1 MTQLKDAPIFD
12 ANTQPVVI
20 GIDWADKAH
29 AVCLIDPLRPKPQH
43 SELSQKPE
51 DIAAWVAELRRK
63 YPGRELH
70 VILEQSRGALSHALL
85 ATGCFT
91 LFPINP
97 KQLAR
102 YREAVYPSGGKN
114 DPGDAELLARFLL
127 NHPDQVRPSRPDCE
141 QTRRLAHLTEFRRQ
155 VVEERKRVTL
165 QLASALKVY
174 FPWVPEMF
182 DGRLDQP
189 VVTKLLQRWSTLA
202 ELQRAKPSH
211 LETFFKEHGVKGED
225 RRRELC
231 LAVRSA
237 VPLTSDPAILEPYAL
252 LAKSLARQLEELV
265 RTVTEFDTQIAE
277 AVRVHEDTPLFKPLP
292 GAGDALI
299 PRLIVAFGSDRDR
312 YESAE
317 QIQNYSGIAPV
328 TEQSGKSRHVKR
340 HWACPKF
347 LHQTFHEFADHSRRW
362 SRWAKAWYEHKK
374 AQGMKHNA
382 AVRALAFK
390 WIRILYRLW
399 KDRQPYSE
407 ERYIQSLIRAN
418 SPIAQFL
425 RNS

>member
-1 MTQLKDAPIFD
+1 MTQLKGPPIPDATTP
-12 ANTQPVVI
+12 PVII
-20 GIDWADKAH
+20 GVDWADKAH
-29 AVCLIDPLRPKPQH
+29 AVCLIDSLQPKPQH
-43 SELSQKPE
+43 SELSQKSE
-51 DIAAWVAELRRK
+51 DIAAWATELRQK

-70 VILEQSRGALSHALL
+70 VILEQSRGALFHAFL
-85 ATGCFT
+85 AMGCFT

-114 DPGDAELLARFLL
+114 DPDDAELLARFLL
-127 NHPDQVRPSRPDCE
+127 NHPDQVRPSRPDSE
-141 QTRRLAHLTEFRRQ
+141 QTRRLAHLTELRRR

-165 QLASALKVY
+165 QLASTLKVY
-174 FPWVPEMF
+174 FPCVLELF
-182 DGRLDQP
+182 DDRLDQP
-189 VVTKLLQRWSTLA
+189 VVTKLIQRWSTLS

-211 LETFFKEHGVKGED
+211 LEAFLKEHGIKGED

-231 LAVRSA
+231 QAVRSA
-237 VPLTSDPAILEPYAL
+237 VPLTKDPAILEPYAL
-252 LAKSLARQLEELV
+252 LVQGLARQLEELV
-265 RTVTEFDTQIAE
+265 RSVAEFNDQIEE

-292 GAGDALI
+292 GAGDVLI

-312 YESAE
+312 YESAD

-328 TEQSGKSRHVKR
+328 TEQSGKSRHVTR
-340 HWACPKF
+340 RRACPKF

-362 SRWAKAWYEHKK
+362 SRWAKVWYEHKK

-390 WIRILYRLW
+390 WIRILFRLW
-399 KDRQPYSE
+399 KDRKPYSE
-407 ERYIQSLIRAN
+407 ERYIQSLIKAN
-418 SPIAQFL
+418 SPVAQFL
-425 RNS
+425 KNS

>member
-1 MTQLKDAPIFD
+1 MTQLKDAPIPD
-12 ANTQPVVI
+12 TNMPPVVI

-29 AVCLIDPLRPKPQH
+29 AVCLIDPLLPKPQH
-43 SELSQKPE
+43 SVLSQKPE
-51 DIAAWVAELRRK
+51 DIAAWAAQLRQK
-63 YPGRELH
+63 HPGRELH

-85 ATGCFT
+85 ATGYFT

-97 KQLAR
+97 RQLAR

-127 NHPDQVRPSRPDCE
+127 NHSDQVRPSQPDSE

-155 VVEERKRVTL
+155 VVEERKRVNL

-174 FPWVPEMF
+174 FPWMLEVF

-211 LETFFKEHGVKGED
+211 LEAFFKEHGIRGED

-231 LAVRSA
+231 QAVRSA

-252 LAKSLARQLEELV
+252 LVQGLARQLEALV
-265 RTVTEFDTQIAE
+265 TSVTKFDTQIAE
-277 AVRVHEDTPLFKPLP
+277 AVRVHEDAPLFQPLP
-292 GAGDALI
+292 GAGAALI
-299 PRLIVAFGSDRDR
+299 PRLIVALGSDRDR

-340 HWACPKF
+340 RWACPTF

-362 SRWAKAWYEHKK
+362 SRWARAWYEHKK

-382 AVRALAFK
+382 VIRALAFK
-390 WIRILYRLW
+390 WIRILFRLW
-399 KDRQPYSE
+399 KDRKPYSE
-407 ERYIQSLIRAN
+407 ERYIQSLIKNN
-418 SPIAQFL
+418 SPIAQL
-425 RNS
+425 LKNA